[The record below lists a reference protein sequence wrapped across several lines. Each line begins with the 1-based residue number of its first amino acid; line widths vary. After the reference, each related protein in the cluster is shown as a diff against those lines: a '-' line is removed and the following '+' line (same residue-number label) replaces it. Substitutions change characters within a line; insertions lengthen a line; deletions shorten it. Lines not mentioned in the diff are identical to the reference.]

1 MRAAGGHA
9 ASNGPHLRGFQVK
22 YERFLLRNAS
32 LAALLATA
40 LQGMPGRADDAPPA
54 QPGARAPQETWQLV
68 PAVLP
73 AYQPE
78 TSFLIGGAAV
88 LALQYPEGSTRRESQ
103 ILLAGAVT
111 VRKQY
116 SALLQPDLYLW
127 QDRIHL
133 GATLSAARFPDLF
146 FGIGETRREDQEWF
160 TPIYYELEL
169 SPKLRVLTGAYLG
182 PSFRVLQTEIVRTEA
197 GGALASGAIPGSR
210 GGSSVELGLSL
221 LWDTRDRTLYP
232 RAGGLL
238 RARLARARDAWGSDF
253 DYDVLRLDARRYV
266 SLPWPGQIVALQ
278 ALVELRTG
286 TPPFYGTGRLGG
298 AEMLRGY
305 YEGRYRDRQYLA
317 AQGEYRLPLVWRLG
331 AVLFLAAGSVA
342 PALDELALERL
353 KVAAGAGLRL
363 APLSSVPVNVRL
375 DIAYGD
381 DLNFYFGIGEAF

>member
-1 MRAAGGHA
+1 
-9 ASNGPHLRGFQVK
+9 
-22 YERFLLRNAS
+22 
-32 LAALLATA
+32 
-40 LQGMPGRADDAPPA
+40 MPGRADTATPSLPA
-54 QPGARAPQETWQLV
+54 AEGSWQLV

-88 LALQYPEGSTRRESQ
+88 LALQYPDGSAHRESQ
-103 ILLAGAVT
+103 ILLAGAVS

-116 SALLQPDLYLW
+116 SALLQPDAYLW
-127 QDRIHL
+127 RERIHL

-146 FGIGETRREDQEWF
+146 FGMGETRRRDQESF

-169 SPKLRVLTGAYLG
+169 SPKLRLLSGAYLG
-182 PSFRVLQTEIVRTEA
+182 PSFRVLQTEIVRTDA

-232 RAGGLL
+232 GDGGLL
-238 RARLARARDAWGSDF
+238 RARLVSARGAWGSDF
-253 DYDVLRLDARRYV
+253 DYELLRLDARRYF
-266 SLPWPGQIVALQ
+266 SLPWPGHIAAFQ
-278 ALVELRTG
+278 ALAELRAG
-286 TPPFYGTGRLGG
+286 TPPFYSTGRLGG
-298 AEMLRGY
+298 SEMLRGY
-305 YEGRYRDRQYLA
+305 YEGRYRERQYLA
-317 AQGEYRLPLVWRLG
+317 AQSEYRAPIVWRLG
-331 AVLFLAAGSVA
+331 VALFLAAGSVA
-342 PALDELALERL
+342 PALDELALARL

-363 APLSSVPVNVRL
+363 APLADVPVNVRL